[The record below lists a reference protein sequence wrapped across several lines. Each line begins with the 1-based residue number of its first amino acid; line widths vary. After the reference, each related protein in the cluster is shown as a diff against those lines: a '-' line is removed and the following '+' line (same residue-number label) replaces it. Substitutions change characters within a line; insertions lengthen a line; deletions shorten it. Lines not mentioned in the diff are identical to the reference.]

1 MTILEARKEAG
12 LTQKQVFE
20 IIGVPVRTLQ
30 NWENGIRVCPQYVED
45 LLVEKLLSLKERDKD
60 SCTIVTGN

>member
-20 IIGVPVRTLQ
+20 LIGIPVRTLQ
-30 NWENGIRVCPQYVED
+30 NWESGVRVCPLWCEK
-45 LLVEKLLSLKERDKD
+45 LIIEKLLSLKK
-60 SCTIVTGN
+60 